1 MRKILY
7 TLIGLAV
14 LFLIVYFASFL
25 YYIIKGMR
33 PIKCELRKFKED
45 FILWRLFVT
54 LPRRMALD
62 RLTQDPN
69 IFKPFGLWLICGK
82 QGCGKTMLLTYMLRK
97 YRHIYPRLKVKTNY
111 NYIYEDGE
119 ITHWQD
125 LIDSNNGIYGEI
137 DVIDEIH
144 SWFSSL
150 QSKDFPPEMLSEVS
164 QQRKQRKLIIGTAQ
178 VFTRCAKPIREQTY
192 RIFEPFTLFGCLTVV
207 RERIPQLD
215 DAGNVIKYH
224 LVRFF
229 CFVHDDELRNSYD
242 TFKRIQNLAASGFK
256 PQSEQLSN
264 YNQDLAL
271 ALNLD
276 IVEGGKKKRS
286 K

>member
-1 MRKILY
+1 MRKFIIFICFLAFAFAFMCICFFIYY
-7 TLIGLAV
+7 T
-14 LFLIVYFASFL
+14 
-25 YYIIKGMR
+25 IKGLR
-33 PIKCELRKFKED
+33 PIPCELRQFKEK
-45 FILWRLFVT
+45 FILWRLFVD
-54 LPRRMALD
+54 LPRRIVLD
-62 RLTQDPN
+62 RLTLDPN
-69 IFKPFGLWLICGK
+69 IFRPFGLWLICGK
-82 QGCGKTMLLTYMLRK
+82 QGCGKTMLLTYLLRK

-111 NYIYEDGE
+111 NYVFEDGV
-119 ITHWQD
+119 IGHWQD

-192 RIFEPFTLFGCLTVV
+192 LILQPTTLFGCLTLV
-207 RERIPQLD
+207 RELIPVLD
-215 DAGNVIKYH
+215 DAGNVLKYKFK
-224 LVRFF
+224 RIFF
-229 CFVHDDELRNSYD
+229 FVHDDELRTSYD
-242 TFKRIQNLAASGFK
+242 TYKRIQNLAAAGFK
-256 PQSEQLSN
+256 PQSEQLTNYSN
-264 YNQDLAL
+264 ELAL

-276 IVEGGKKKRS
+276 IIEGKKKKS

>member
-1 MRKILY
+1 MRN
-7 TLIGLAV
+7 
-14 LFLIVYFASFL
+14 FLIFL
-25 YYIIKGMR
+25 GIIAVAFYGMCIGFFIYYIIKGLR
-33 PIKCELRKFKED
+33 PIPCELRKFKEK
-45 FILWRLFVT
+45 FILWRLFVE
-54 LPRRMALD
+54 LPRRLVLD

-69 IFKPFGLWLICGK
+69 VFRPFGLWLICGK
-82 QGCGKTMLLTYMLRK
+82 QGCGKTMLLTYLLRK

-111 NYIYEDGE
+111 NYIYEDGVVG
-119 ITHWQD
+119 HWQD

-150 QSKDFPPEMLSEVS
+150 QSKDFPPDMLSEVS

-192 RIFEPFTLFGCLTVV
+192 LIMQPTTLFGCLTFV
-207 RERIPQLD
+207 RELIPVLD
-215 DAGNVIKYH
+215 DSGNVLKYKFK
-224 LVRFF
+224 RIFF
-229 CFVHDDELRNSYD
+229 FVHDDELRNSYD
-242 TFKRIQNLAASGFK
+242 TYKRIQTLAASGFK

-264 YNQDLAL
+264 YNNELAL

-276 IVEGGKKKRS
+276 IVEGKKK
-286 K
+286 KAK

>member
-1 MRKILY
+1 MK
-7 TLIGLAV
+7 
-14 LFLIVYFASFL
+14 FL
-25 YYIIKGMR
+25 YFLLGVAAVFVAMYCCFFVGYLIRGVR
-33 PIKCELRKFKED
+33 PIRCELRKFKESN
-45 FILWRLFVT
+45 ILWRLFVK
-54 LPRRMALD
+54 LPQRMALD
-62 RLTQDPN
+62 RLTLDPN

-97 YRHIYPRLKVKTNY
+97 YQHIYPRLKVKTNY
-111 NYIYEDGE
+111 NYTFEDGQ
-119 ITHWQD
+119 IDHWRD

-150 QSKDFPPEMLSEVS
+150 QSKDFPPEMLSDVS

-192 RIFEPFTLFGCLTVV
+192 RVFEPHTLFGCLTVV
-207 RERIPQLD
+207 RELIPQLD

-229 CFVHDDELRNSYD
+229 CFVHDEELRNSYD

>member
-1 MRKILY
+1 MRKILFII
-7 TLIGLAV
+7 IGSAV
-14 LFLIVYFASFL
+14 FFGLMYVGFFF
-25 YYIIKGMR
+25 YYVFKGYR
-33 PIKCELRKFKED
+33 PIKSEIRQFKEK
-45 FILWRLFVT
+45 FILWRLFVD
-54 LPRRMALD
+54 LPRRLALD
-62 RLTQDPN
+62 HLTQDPN
-69 IFKPFGLWLICGK
+69 IFKPYGLWLICGQ
-82 QGCGKTMLLTYMLRK
+82 QGCGKTMLLTYMLQK
-97 YRHIYPRLKVKTNY
+97 YKHIYPRLKVKTNY
-111 NYIYEDGE
+111 NYVHEDGT
-119 ITHWQD
+119 IGHWKD

-192 RIFEPFTLFGCLTVV
+192 RIFEPFTLFGCLTIV

-215 DAGNVIKYH
+215 EAGNVIKYQF
-224 LVRFF
+224 VRFF
-229 CFVHDDELRNSYD
+229 FFVHTDELRNSYD

-256 PQSEQLSN
+256 PQSEQLANYSN
-264 YNQDLAL
+264 ELAL

-276 IVEGGKKKRS
+276 IIEGKKKKS

>member
-1 MRKILY
+1 MLKLKIIVGVMIAVFAFNLIFYFIYY
-7 TLIGLAV
+7 TLRGL
-14 LFLIVYFASFL
+14 
-25 YYIIKGMR
+25 R
-33 PIKCELRKFKED
+33 PIKCELRQFKEK
-45 FILWRLFVT
+45 FFLWRLLVD
-54 LPRRMALD
+54 LPRRLVLD

-97 YRHIYPRLKVKTNY
+97 YKHIYPRLKVKTNY
-111 NYIYEDGE
+111 NYTFEDGE
-119 ITHWQD
+119 ISHWRD

-192 RIFEPFTLFGCLTVV
+192 RVFEPHTLFGCLTVV
-207 RERIPQLD
+207 RELIPQLD

-229 CFVHDDELRNSYD
+229 FFIHDDELRNSYD
-242 TFKRIQNLAASGFK
+242 TFKRIENLAKAGFK
-256 PQSEQLSN
+256 PQSEQFSNSSGLS
-264 YNQDLAL
+264 
-271 ALNLD
+271 LD
-276 IVEGGKKKRS
+276 IELIEGKKK
-286 K
+286 KAK